1 MARGGKGRQYTEE
14 FKESAVDLALSDE
27 RSIGEVSESLG
38 ISYKTLHNWVVKRKA
53 LEQPKQHS
61 SDEGLEA
68 ELKRLR
74 KENKTLKQERD
85 ILKKATAYFAK
96 DAM

>member
-14 FKESAVDLALSDE
+14 FKQSAIELALSGE
-27 RSIGEVSESLG
+27 LSILQVARDLG
-38 ISYKTLHNWVVKRKA
+38 MSDKTLHNWLRNHKA
-53 LEQPKQHS
+53 EHGLVEEKKEDDLET
-61 SDEGLEA
+61 

-74 KENKTLKQERD
+74 KENIRLKQERD